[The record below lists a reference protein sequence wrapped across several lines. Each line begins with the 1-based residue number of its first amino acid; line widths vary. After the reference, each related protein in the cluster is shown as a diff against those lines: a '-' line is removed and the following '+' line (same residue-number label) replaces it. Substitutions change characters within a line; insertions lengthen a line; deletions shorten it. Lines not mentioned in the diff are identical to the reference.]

1 MADGFYITCGCGY
14 ELYIPEA
21 DIGTE
26 QECINCGADLD
37 THPSAVSTEKDSAK
51 EDVLAPPEVSSFV
64 EAEHS
69 PYTGPTVSSPFEDDD
84 ESEVPAPQS
93 AASQTEPE
101 EPPDYAASIFEDDS
115 DKAEEDAQTE
125 NTPDP
130 SKIRTYHD
138 PEHTAAYQGST
149 ETETCPRCG
158 NVYRGEWDKQLIDGE
173 TICYICSN
181 QATEGLPERLK
192 QDRAVAPNPVT
203 QGQNW
208 SGSVTAEIPEGPIE
222 ERFWL
227 FSPESDEFRI
237 MIYVLAFG
245 MVFVT
250 ILLVIFGDFS
260 PPTPSDQP
268 IAEVQTETE
277 AQPEL
282 PAWATA
288 IYWSWRMFIMF
299 AGQFLSIYMVLSLTD
314 RLPHGKIIKDFVI
327 VGYTM
332 LLLAVM
338 TAIYFGLA
346 STIGQS
352 MMGPVLMLIVNV
364 ICGLPCIWIMMN
376 VLDFRIRDF
385 FYLMFISGFV
395 HSFLHLISLVVYA
408 GLAKIAL

>member
-21 DIGTE
+21 DVGTE

-37 THPSAVSTEKDSAK
+37 THPSAVSAEKDSAK
-51 EDVLAPPEVSSFV
+51 EDIVAPPEVSSFV
-64 EAEHS
+64 EAAHS
-69 PYTGPTVSSPFEDDD
+69 PYADPAVSGPFEDDD

-125 NTPDP
+125 NKPDP

-222 ERFWL
+222 EKFWL

-245 MVFVT
+245 MIFVT

-268 IAEVQTETE
+268 IAELPIEAE
-277 AQPEL
+277 AQPEMS
-282 PAWATA
+282 AWATA
-288 IYWSWRMFIMF
+288 VYWSWRLFIMF
-299 AGQFLSIYMVLSLTD
+299 VGQFMSI
-314 RLPHGKIIKDFVI
+314 
-327 VGYTM
+327 
-332 LLLAVM
+332 
-338 TAIYFGLA
+338 
-346 STIGQS
+346 
-352 MMGPVLMLIVNV
+352 
-364 ICGLPCIWIMMN
+364 
-376 VLDFRIRDF
+376 
-385 FYLMFISGFV
+385 
-395 HSFLHLISLVVYA
+395 
-408 GLAKIAL
+408 